1 MKNDTT
7 WKIGLVVLVL
17 LVVVGIYNNNNKFSE
32 EATGEAIGDSTSGGG
47 GGGSSGGVGY
57 CEETDNGN
65 DYFIKGTL
73 TYDNNDYTDYCIDTD
88 NLYEYSCGS
97 GHVLGETSATI
108 PIRMNIRGGDGQAG
122 TSQTIGA
129 TTIGLSGELEGDDI
143 LTLQD
148 TTITFQSAGYD
159 IREVVALGF
168 LNNVSIQTSLSSSD
182 DDYQTD
188 VRMEVQRYS
197 VGYYY
202 LFDEAINVSK
212 ATTSEPLEIE
222 FLGKTLKI
230 IGTDPIDSHTKFTAY
245 IGEEFLM
252 NVGESVVVEGKTI
265 SLTNVGSTDSIV
277 VDVDGV
283 LCVILAGGTELCNGL
298 EITNQEAYYNSIA
311 KEQNSALLI
320 IGKISKATYK
330 DGDPYIGE
338 DENNPNWKWDIDG
351 LSNNQASDLFNNE
364 TGMGTEVDSNGLA
377 TLKLGVIN
385 YVLRDTTSRSA
396 LREGECFELPNN
408 YISVCLDSLTV
419 LDDDYMTV
427 TVEIETST
435 DLSVAGYGR
444 GSNEKTVHIGVSQ
457 TEGLVVKQSTGVA
470 GATDGGWMNTNAS
483 NSGDIKTD
491 NIWLWRG
498 NVTSRDSGD
507 GAVTEVYYE
516 DTSNK
521 IQYAG
526 NMTETSN
533 DNMTLLGYVN
543 FKNTKGDDIRIF
555 YGQDTGLNKTVNLTF
570 MPYVDIGLD
579 DYDDNITIALG
590 LSGGNFNSIGDN
602 GGTAEGKD
610 ILWNNK
616 EIGTKDED
624 HRTTY
629 GIIIRNPTSNGAS
642 DKEILEIPSDIVE
655 ANVVVKSSLL
665 DQEIGY
671 SEGDY
676 NCPDKCSD
684 GACVIEEWEK
694 DIWLRSGEKI
704 YNTNTGN
711 VGIGTKTPT
720 AKLDVVGGILAT
732 RMTLKSPTSPQIE
745 FYGENGDRKW
755 VIGPHGAIGI
765 DDFNIYDD
773 KSRSIR
779 FSINED
785 SGRVNINN
793 LKGTG
798 NTYAYVCVN
807 NAGTLFRSLV
817 PCTSIT
823 TPSGT
828 NLSSSGPM

>member
-1 MKNDTT
+1 MQEKFVLRAKKAIKKVAAISTGVAMLGATMTGAMAATT
-7 WKIGLVVLVL
+7 LADYPAPFVGANGVPDSSMLVV
-17 LVVVGIYNNNNKFSE
+17 
-32 EATGEAIGDSTSGGG
+32 IGSQSQP
-47 GGGSSGGVGY
+47 S
-57 CEETDNGN
+57 
-65 DYFIKGTL
+65 
-73 TYDNNDYTDYCIDTD
+73 D
-88 NLYEYSCGS
+88 NLGASDIVGGLQYAAKTPVTTAGTVKVT
-97 GHVLGETSATI
+97 GGASADI
-108 PIRMNIRGGDGQAG
+108 PLRMNVRGGDGVAG
-122 TSQTIGA
+122 TSQTIGS
-129 TTIGLSGELEGDDI
+129 TVIGLDGELEDDDI
-143 LTLQD
+143 STLQD
-148 TTITFQSAGYD
+148 TTVTFQSADYD
-159 IREVVALGF
+159 VREVVALGF
-168 LNNVSIQTSLSSSD
+168 LNNISVQTSMSSSD

-212 ATTSEPLEIE
+212 ATASKPLELK
-222 FLGKTLKI
+222 FLGKSLKI
-230 IGTDPIDSHTKFTAY
+230 TSTDSTDSHTKFTAY
-245 IGEEFLM
+245 
-252 NVGESVVVEGKTI
+252 VGDEYFMDVGDSVVVEGKTI

-283 LCVILAGGTELCNGL
+283 SCIISTGNTEICNGI
-298 EITNQEAYYNSIA
+298 EVTNDEAFYTSIA
-311 KEQNSALLI
+311 KEQNSASLV
-320 IGKISKATYK
+320 IGKESQQTFK
-330 DGDPYIGE
+330 DGDAYVGE
-338 DENNPNWKWDIDG
+338 NEDSPNWKWDIDG
-351 LSNNQASDLFNNE
+351 LSNNQGSDFFNNE

-377 TLKLGVIN
+377 TPKIGAIN
-385 YVLRDTTSRSA
+385 YILKDTASRDA
-396 LREGECFELPNN
+396 LTVGECLELPNN
-408 YISVCLDSLTV
+408 YVSVCLDSLTV
-419 LDDDYMTV
+419 PDDDYMTV

-435 DLSVAGYGR
+435 DLSEAGYGR
-444 GSNEKTVHIGVSQ
+444 SSNEKTLHIGVSQ

-507 GAVTEVYYE
+507 GAVTELYYE

-765 DDFNIYDD
+765 DDFIVYDD